1 METGNQNSDAII
13 RRRHQHFKVLFLVTL
28 ETIVAALFLIWS
40 KEVLEFLRC
49 GINLPYCIVPI
60 RFNWHG
66 VHCYPLLKTA
76 VLTIICNLLVIYGL
90 TNSKMLYLHI
100 LHIGAFQHAIASIY
114 YSITGLWFA
123 IDILT
128 GKAVYSANGLV
139 VLIGLGGWF
148 ILVLENMQKQVEN
161 MKNKSTS
168 DTQMV

>member
-1 METGNQNSDAII
+1 MKTRYQY
-13 RRRHQHFKVLFLVTL
+13 FKVLFLVTL
-28 ETIVAALFLIWS
+28 ETILAVLFLIWS
-40 KEVLEFLRC
+40 EEVLEFLRC

-90 TNSKMLYLHI
+90 TISNRTMVYLHI
-100 LHIGAFQHAIASIY
+100 GTFQHAIASIY

-139 VLIGLGGWF
+139 VLIGLGSWF
-148 ILVLENMQKQVEN
+148 AFVMENMQKHVDN
-161 MKNKSTS
+161 MKNSPKSTS
-168 DTQMV
+168 DTQIV